1 MTGEPR
7 ERDKGVHWAQPPGP
21 PLPTW
26 GPYPARPTLGSQL
39 PRFSRRREERAGE
52 RQGCA
57 CLLLP
62 PLPSA
67 GPFPSRQ
74 ETSPDSQPAAAL
86 PPRPTTSNPAHGVT
100 LPSAAGGPCDSA
112 PAPLAP
118 LLWPLRPSLSQ
129 GRPQPTGPSSWS
141 PGLASP
147 SPTLVTRW
155 VAREEPDKAPLPQ
168 VHWLLSQR
176 RPGTPGRGCERAFV
190 LGRLGGK
197 GRSQAWNLGPEG
209 EGGGRKAPSLNP
221 LQVLQGRRGDLGDSL
236 FAVATALGPNSGPQR
251 SAAPKPLWGVTGR
264 AQTR

>member
-1 MTGEPR
+1 MELRTCGESEPR
-7 ERDKGVHWAQPPGP
+7 ERDKGVNSAQPPGP

-26 GPYPARPTLGSQL
+26 GPNPACPTLGSQL
-39 PRFSRRREERAGE
+39 PRFSSRREVWEGE

-86 PPRPTTSNPAHGVT
+86 PPPPPPTRAHGVT

-112 PAPLAP
+112 PAPL
-118 LLWPLRPSLSQ
+118 LRPRRPNLPR

-147 SPTLVTRW
+147 SPTLAPHR
-155 VAREEPDKAPLPQ
+155 VA
-168 VHWLLSQR
+168 
-176 RPGTPGRGCERAFV
+176 
-190 LGRLGGK
+190 GK
-197 GRSQAWNLGPEG
+197 GP
-209 EGGGRKAPSLNP
+209 
-221 LQVLQGRRGDLGDSL
+221 D
-236 FAVATALGPNSGPQR
+236 
-251 SAAPKPLWGVTGR
+251 
-264 AQTR
+264 